1 MFDYLISFTLPHLQ
15 TRNSSYLANQRLIQ
29 SHNMFGSQ
37 LTDSQLAGSQA
48 RILKSLLIREHTFSE
63 IILVHL
69 NINSLIQNS
78 PKFFQSSIK
87 L

>member
-1 MFDYLISFTLPHLQ
+1 
-15 TRNSSYLANQRLIQ
+15 
-29 SHNMFGSQ
+29 MFGSQ